1 MNRIRTGSRL
11 LRAGQ
16 AVLES
21 GDDSETLF
29 VLESGWAF
37 TFVIT
42 PEGRRQI
49 LELHLPGDMLGVESM
64 GRGQVSHGVEAA
76 TDVSLCVMPY
86 NRIRN
91 LIRQDPCMALGF
103 ASVVMHDRAMLAER
117 LSSLGRRSAAGR
129 VAHLMLELHTR
140 LKQRGL
146 VLSCGGCLVP
156 LKQAHIADAV
166 GLTVEHTNRALAE
179 MRKENMLTLK
189 DGKLAL
195 HNRTALVTL
204 AGWDDSYLEMAN
216 IL

>member
-1 MNRIRTGSRL
+1 MNRVRTGSRL

-49 LELHLPGDMLGVESM
+49 LELHLPGDMMGVESM
-64 GRGQVSHGVEAA
+64 GRAHVSHGVEAA

-86 NRIRN
+86 GRIKN
-91 LIRQDPCMALGF
+91 IIRQDACMALGF
-103 ASVVMHDRAMLAER
+103 ASVIMHDRAMLAER

-140 LKQRGL
+140 LKQRNL
-146 VLSCGGCLVP
+146 VNGNECQMP

-179 MRKENMLTLK
+179 MRKEGLLTLK
-189 DGKLAL
+189 DGKLTL
-195 HNRTALVTL
+195 HNRAALVEL
-204 AGWDDSYLEMAN
+204 AGWDDSYLDMAN
-216 IL
+216 IP